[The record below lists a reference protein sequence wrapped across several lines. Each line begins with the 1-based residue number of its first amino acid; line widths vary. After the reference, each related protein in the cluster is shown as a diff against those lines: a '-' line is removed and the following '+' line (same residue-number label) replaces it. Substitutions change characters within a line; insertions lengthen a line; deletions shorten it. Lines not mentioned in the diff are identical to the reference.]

1 MVTFKEMLIL
11 EKQKYLNIK
20 KALDKKEVDFV
31 EGRLVI
37 KSNKSI
43 KEYYQVK
50 HLNNKKKLNIF
61 PKIIQNSLNL

>member
-50 HLNNKKKLNIF
+50 HLNNKK
-61 PKIIQNSLNL
+61 